1 MAKETVPNRR
11 YTDEYKQEA
20 LRLAE
25 SVGINQAAQRLGMPA
40 SSLGNW
46 MRRKRSGKLLAVS
59 AATPMKGFASRV
71 GSGEQSVAARAGKH
85 QA

>member
-1 MAKETVPNRR
+1 
-11 YTDEYKQEA
+11 
-20 LRLAE
+20 LAE

-46 MRRKRSGKLLAVS
+46 MRRKRSGKLLAVFRS
-59 AATPMKGFASRV
+59 DANEGFASRV